1 MSAGRT
7 FKQCGCRD
15 GDGKRIG
22 QTCARLRRA
31 NGSWSPGH
39 GSWHF
44 QLELPPYPG
53 APRRGPLRRGG
64 FATQDA
70 AGEEMDRVREL
81 IAIAP
86 AGDPEARAR
95 IADAIMAAIRE
106 TGLLPDPKFVSQGRR
121 GRPRP
126 RDPAPDHRRMAR
138 GPVAPG
144 EEEAASRDGPQLRG
158 PHPPVLPP
166 AHRPHP
172 HRPAARHRRRLRL
185 RGHRRAERHS

>member
-70 AGEEMDRVREL
+70 AREEMDRVREL

-86 AGDPEARAR
+86 GDDPEARAR
-95 IADAIMAAIRE
+95 IADAIMAAIRGNRASARPE
-106 TGLLPDPKFVSQGRR
+106 VRLQGRR
-121 GRPRP
+121 GRPSACTSSRTS
-126 RDPAPDHRRMAR
+126 ATSVST
-138 GPVAPG
+138 GS
-144 EEEAASRDGPQLRG
+144 ASRTS
-158 PHPPVLPP
+158 PPSS
-166 AHRPHP
+166 RP
-172 HRPAARHRRRLRL
+172 
-185 RGHRRAERHS
+185 STS